1 MLFFKKFIKSMPD
14 AGVEDVIKYLDLYI
28 HIFHHKPLSHSGEMN
43 LQTRISAKD
52 DQGPVFIISCST
64 VSFLF
69 GIGVSRKTDGKVT
82 KQIRRQPNKCSI
94 VAVR

>member
-1 MLFFKKFIKSMPD
+1 MLFFKRFIKPIPD
-14 AGVEDVIKYLDLYI
+14 AGVKDVIKYLNLYI
-28 HIFHHKPLSHSGEMN
+28 HIFDHKPLSHSSETN
-43 LQTRISAKD
+43 LQIRISAKD
-52 DQGPVFIISCST
+52 DEGQVLILSCTT